1 MSDKSPLMMKDWRR
15 TAQEY
20 AGELRDTRAAFAA
33 STARE
38 AALRDALRRYMIRD
52 FCAGTPQ
59 TECLECRGHW
69 MRGHPES
76 HAPGCLAALPA
87 AAPSEIPGTVSAAA
101 VVGGGDE

>member
-38 AALRDALRRYMIRD
+38 AALRDALRRVVVRD
-52 FCAGTPQ
+52 FDAGTPQ
-59 TECLECRGHW
+59 TECLQCRGHW
-69 MRGHPES
+69 ARGAAES
-76 HAPGCLAALPA
+76 HTPGCLAAL
-87 AAPSEIPGTVSAAA
+87 
-101 VVGGGDE
+101 DEKELGNDA